1 MSRPAETVGDKIQ
14 LVTFRVADQVFALN
28 VLDVERVVRYQPVT
42 VLPQSPDY
50 FDGMMPYG
58 HDMIPVLD
66 LRKRFAVSASL
77 TDALRV
83 VVVAGGF
90 GRVGLLVDAALSL
103 QAVPAGTIVM
113 PPPVVRGLTAD
124 YIAGIIAD
132 PRTPII
138 VLAISK
144 LIASTERISLSSV
157 EVGAL
162 DE

>member
-103 QAVPAGTIVM
+103 QAVPDNPLDIQYVECKNLAS
-113 PPPVVRGLTAD
+113 RNRWRQ
-124 YIAGIIAD
+124 D
-132 PRTPII
+132 PACHLPGR
-138 VLAISK
+138 
-144 LIASTERISLSSV
+144 
-157 EVGAL
+157 
-162 DE
+162 